1 MALQKVNGNN
11 NINKTMAMKKN
22 LIYIL
27 AGISFLTS
35 CSDEMDEP
43 MAPANGKEVQFSV
56 NMAGGSRTLY
66 GEEATDGKSIKVNWV
81 NGDKITVYGV
91 DCATGRQECDYA
103 VTANTTTQNY
113 ADALTKTEETGVQ
126 WGSNATSDFYAIYP
140 AVEGAFTNSNGTI
153 SVETKIDA
161 IQNNAFTYDETNK
174 KWVGTP
180 YVDNVTNL
188 NMPNALMYAYS
199 NDVKNGSVVDLNFK
213 PFSTVLKFNLA
224 GFKVTSNTSTDVG
237 SDAIAYVQEIILRA
251 PSSAQVAGK
260 CTFTFTNG
268 MPTVTGGG
276 ESVISIKPNYLPLG
290 SEQAVEFCVF
300 AIPQAYQMTSDGPW
314 TVSVVT
320 SNYGTF
326 NYAITPTTATEVEVA
341 KIHKIKIPLK
351 TIEQTEIELPAN
363 NWMAW
368 IPRNV
373 YLSELSLPG
382 AWYATDANYQT
393 TTNLTEQYQN
403 GIRAFHIDCRMSYD
417 SSSWGFPSG
426 NLVLTAA
433 GTESNVVTYSPGIKV
448 ETKLAEIASA
458 FNENPSEYIV
468 IVLTIAEK
476 YLNRD
481 VGNDGNVNPSEV
493 LTAIATMIDTY
504 KDAWNIYTKKI
515 TSNTTI
521 NDVLGHMIIK
531 VNLNTTADKYSAY
544 TTVPGTLL
552 SEASLGSDKEYITGD
567 IIAGSFTTMQ
577 TRNMYWGKDAT
588 DLTYYYH
595 QAQLTTN
602 EASTTDGT
610 GTPSYG
616 DRKAAIDDI
625 IEQSATIYSNNLH
638 NGWFQLG
645 IGGYIKPNDSE
656 DRAAVASTLNPYVLE
671 KVNEKLSSSPSPIG
685 MVLMNY
691 ATTTGAELVKAIISM
706 NTKFYLNRDQT
717 AEEWPDGNNPYNPSA
732 GEDNGEF

>member
-1 MALQKVNGNN
+1 
-11 NINKTMAMKKN
+11 MKKN

-113 ADALTKTEETGVQ
+113 ADALTKTEEIGVQ

-199 NDVKNGSVVDLNFK
+199 NGVNNGSVVDLTFK

-224 GFKVTSNTSTDVG
+224 GFKVTSNTSTDVS
-237 SDAIAYVQEIILRA
+237 SDAIAYVSKITLQA
-251 PSSAQVAGK
+251 PSIGGNVAGP
-260 CTFTFTNG
+260 CTFTFKDGTPTANGGDTNVI
-268 MPTVTGGG
+268 TVY
-276 ESVISIKPNYLPLG
+276 PDYLPLKQN
-290 SEQAVEFCVF
+290 EPVELCIFT
-300 AIPQAYQMTSDGPW
+300 IPQEYKMNSTAPW
-314 TVSVVT
+314 TVIVET

-326 NYAITPTTATEVEVA
+326 NYAITPTSEATLKAGQV
-341 KIHKIKIPLK
+341 HKINIPQIAVTQDEFNLADHA
-351 TIEQTEIELPAN
+351 P
-363 NWMAW
+363 NWIRY

-393 TTNLTEQYQN
+393 TTDLAEQYNN

-417 SSSWGFPSG
+417 SSSWGVPSG

-433 GTESNVVTYSPGIKV
+433 GTESNALVYTPGIKV

-458 FNENPSEYIV
+458 FNGNTSEYVV
-468 IVLTIAEK
+468 IVLTVAEK
-476 YLNRD
+476 YMNRS
-481 VGNDGNVNPSEV
+481 VGNDGNINPSEV
-493 LTAIATMIDTY
+493 LAAIAAMIDTY
-504 KDAWNIYTKKI
+504 KDTWNIYTEEI
-515 TSNTTI
+515 TSNTTV

-531 VNLNTTADKYSAY
+531 VNLNTTADKYTTY
-544 TTVPGTLL
+544 TTVPSTML
-552 SEASLGSDKEYITGD
+552 SEASLASDTEYITGD
-567 IIAGSFTTMQ
+567 IVKGTFTTMQ
-577 TRNMYWGKDAT
+577 TRNIYWGKTAT

-602 EASTTDGT
+602 SDSETDGT

-645 IGGYIKPNDSE
+645 IGGYIKPSDSE
-656 DRAAVASTLNPYVLE
+656 DRTAVASTLNPYVLS

-685 MVLMNY
+685 MVLMNFCTNNTY
-691 ATTTGAELVKAIISM
+691 NSVDLTNAIITM
-706 NTKFYLNRDQT
+706 NTKFYLNRNQD
-717 AEEWPDGNNPYNPSA
+717 ADEWPDGNPYNTDS